1 MKFYLEQVVGKNINA
16 GFPTPYRLPAYP
28 KGKPDGEC
36 SMPEYVVCPS
46 CLIVRGWAQGDLRR
60 MEAKLAGAAAHM
72 RGRGMCVGYSR
83 QAIHRKVEND
93 ESHIRQHGAL
103 MFQQC

>member
-46 CLIVRGWAQGDLRR
+46 FTGIGAERRKIVY
-60 MEAKLAGAAAHM
+60 K
-72 RGRGMCVGYSR
+72 
-83 QAIHRKVEND
+83 D
-93 ESHIRQHGAL
+93 ES
-103 MFQQC
+103 

>member
-16 GFPTPYRLPAYP
+16 ESSATYRLPAYP

-46 CLIVRGWAQGDLRR
+46 FTGTGAERRKIVY
-60 MEAKLAGAAAHM
+60 K
-72 RGRGMCVGYSR
+72 
-83 QAIHRKVEND
+83 D
-93 ESHIRQHGAL
+93 ES
-103 MFQQC
+103 

>member
-36 SMPEYVVCPS
+36 SMPEYAVHLSFTDVCAEGRK
-46 CLIVRGWAQGDLRR
+46 IVY
-60 MEAKLAGAAAHM
+60 K
-72 RGRGMCVGYSR
+72 
-83 QAIHRKVEND
+83 D
-93 ESHIRQHGAL
+93 ES
-103 MFQQC
+103 